1 MTTPDYSHRE
11 MTYEEQQ
18 RIEHDGA
25 PHRDPND
32 NVFHEYRDEHG
43 NVVRQYAMDPES
55 ITVTP
60 GHHVDWNTVVTMMV
74 EKAERRLGEQIPYT
88 HSAVFQFQGHAH
100 HQIAQFVHDNEP
112 DASIGWGSLVEGLTS
127 GLMLVFAPELEA
139 IKYVFETAVKVFSE
153 GLDVRL
159 EQATSHFNAAKAKLE
174 AGVDALTTEI
184 DARQV
189 HAVDEARRLVRPAFE
204 ANMAEYR
211 NQPLTM
217 DMEWIEEMVHWFG
230 FPERTEATVTAP
242 ILHEL
247 NQRFDHILGE
257 VRAQLAGH

>member
-11 MTYEEQQ
+11 MTYEEQRQ
-18 RIEHDGA
+18 YENA

-43 NVVRQYAMDPES
+43 NVVRQYAMDPEN

-74 EKAERRLGEQIPYT
+74 EKAERRMGEQIPYT
-88 HSAVFQFQGHAH
+88 HSAVFQFQSHAH
-100 HQIAQFVHDNEP
+100 QQIAQFVHDNEP
-112 DASIGWGSLVEGLTS
+112 DAGIGWGSLVEGLTS
-127 GLMLVFAPELEA
+127 GLFLVFAPELEA
-139 IKYVFETAVKVFSE
+139 IKYVVETAVHVFSE
-153 GLDVRL
+153 GLEVRL
-159 EQATSHFNAAKAKLE
+159 EQATSQFHAAKAKLE
-174 AGVDALTTEI
+174 NGVNTLTAEI

-189 HAVDEARRLVRPAFE
+189 HAVDAARRLIRPAFE

-230 FPERTEATVTAP
+230 FPERTESTVTGP

-247 NQRFDHILGE
+247 NQRFDQILHE
-257 VRAQLAGH
+257 VQAQLAGH